1 MTTEQQYPTLS
12 SDELKKYEEVFQEFL
27 EKTDAKVTFDD
38 VCAYL
43 KKHDE
48 QVAWLRKGSVY
59 VPIPHFSTVLNI
71 VFDAL
76 TAICKVKETKAG

>member
-12 SDELKKYEEVFQEFL
+12 SEELKKYEDVFQDFL
-27 EKTDAKVTFDD
+27 NEAGVQVTFED
-38 VCAYL
+38 VCEYL

-48 QVAWLRKGSVY
+48 QIAWLKKGSVY
-59 VPIPHFSTVLNI
+59 VPIPHFSTVLNL

-76 TAICKVKETKAG
+76 SAICKIKETKAS